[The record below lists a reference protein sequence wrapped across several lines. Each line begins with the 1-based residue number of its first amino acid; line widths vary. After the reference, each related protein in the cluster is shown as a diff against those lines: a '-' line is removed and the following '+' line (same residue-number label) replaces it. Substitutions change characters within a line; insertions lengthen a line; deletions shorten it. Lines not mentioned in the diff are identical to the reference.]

1 MILWPFYRGLIR
13 ILSIIFIWVPQIRQR
28 LIFETKNIGDLQARS
43 FKLSNETADLCFE
56 FSSEGEYQQVASL
69 IQDALAAGKKLEL
82 VFFSPSVEKTVLDIA
97 LKHPTQIRYLRFPIL
112 RLEFLNWI
120 TAPELIL
127 VRYDLFPEFL
137 FWASQKNH
145 TLKMVWVSFKKTR
158 IKSKSLSFY
167 KKLFLKASKFVVYAT
182 EADQQF
188 AQQFK
193 SGPVYDFRM
202 DSIERRV
209 ATRLE
214 KFSKVFTGY
223 GDLKAQLDSQNLIF
237 GNAWPSDMFLLEK
250 IPANVFVL
258 IVPHKLDESIL
269 SSIEESLRKL
279 GREPVISTGES
290 IPQTRTL
297 ILNKKGVLCELYTD
311 FNRAYVG
318 GGFEASIHSVLEPLI
333 AGSEAIACGPKN
345 QRSTEFDLAEAC
357 GRISEVKSSDEMKIW
372 FDEGVKNS
380 KARDQRPVFGEYNDY
395 RKEIISC

>member
-1 MILWPFYRGLIR
+1 
-13 ILSIIFIWVPQIRQR
+13 
-28 LIFETKNIGDLQARS
+28 
-43 FKLSNETADLCFE
+43 
-56 FSSEGEYQQVASL
+56 
-69 IQDALAAGKKLEL
+69 
-82 VFFSPSVEKTVLDIA
+82 
-97 LKHPTQIRYLRFPIL
+97 
-112 RLEFLNWI
+112 
-120 TAPELIL
+120 
-127 VRYDLFPEFL
+127 
-137 FWASQKNH
+137 
-145 TLKMVWVSFKKTR
+145 
-158 IKSKSLSFY
+158 
-167 KKLFLKASKFVVYAT
+167 
-182 EADQQF
+182 
-188 AQQFK
+188 
-193 SGPVYDFRM
+193 M